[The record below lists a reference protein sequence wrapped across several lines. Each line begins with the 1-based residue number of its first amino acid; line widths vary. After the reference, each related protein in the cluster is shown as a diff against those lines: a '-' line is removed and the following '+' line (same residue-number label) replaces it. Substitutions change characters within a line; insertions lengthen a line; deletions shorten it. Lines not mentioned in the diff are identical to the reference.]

1 MKYLILLISS
11 FLILSCSS
19 PEKPE
24 VIVQS
29 KNGLTLTPVT
39 DSPTYPDAKL
49 SYGTNAVTVDGN
61 TVNFDFRVLGYELGA
76 QTDDAATKGLANSV
90 DGQHIHLILNNG
102 PYSAH
107 YEPTFSKELE
117 DGTYTLLAFL
127 SRSYHESVKTRSA
140 FVIDQFVVGESE
152 ATLIDFSKPHMF
164 YSRPKGSY
172 SGKDIENLLL
182 DFYLINTRI
191 SEEGNYVD
199 ATINGT
205 TFKITDWKPYI
216 IQGLQAGEV
225 TIKLELKDKDGALI
239 NSPYNPVE
247 RKVMLSE

>member
-1 MKYLILLISS
+1 MKYPLFILSLLI
-11 FLILSCSS
+11 ISCAA
-19 PEKPE
+19 PEKE
-24 VIVQS
+24 NIESQS
-29 KNGLTLTPVT
+29 KNGLTLVALT
-39 DSPTYPDAKL
+39 DSPEFPEAKL

-76 QTDDAATKGLANSV
+76 QTVDAANKGLANSG

-127 SRSYHESVKTRSA
+127 SRSYHESVKTRLA
-140 FVIDQFVVGESE
+140 FVIDQFVVGESP
-152 ATLIDFSKPHMF
+152 AKLIDFSKPHLF

-182 DFYLINTRI
+182 DFYLINTKI
-191 SEEGNYVD
+191 SEEGNYVK

-205 TFKITDWKPYI
+205 TFKITDWNPYV
-216 IQGLQAGEV
+216 IQGLKPGEV
-225 TIKLELKDKDGALI
+225 TVKLELKDKEGNLI
-239 NSPYNPVE
+239 SSPFNPVE
-247 RKVMLSE
+247 RSVTLVE